1 MIKIN
6 NIKFEEKF
14 SEANIRYRV
23 FEDKN
28 VITLIIN
35 TEVYP
40 SLFKDN
46 VVSGGIEAK
55 IDIEG
60 INSVSDL
67 ANTKYE
73 GNIGNVTIS
82 VNNDGVWEH
91 ESYEDFKVEIKD
103 MNNRKINISIKTNT
117 LNMNTTATLVSL
129 YTTSASREKLLKS
142 IDLDNFYNK
151 PIIRKIGNNEVY
163 KYFIKEQ

>member
-35 TEVYP
+35 TEFYP
-40 SLFKDN
+40 SVFKDN
-46 VVSGGIEAK
+46 VVSGAIEAK

-60 INSVSDL
+60 INKVDDL
-67 ANTKYE
+67 ENTKYE
-73 GNIGNVTIS
+73 GKIGNVTIS

-103 MNNRKINISIKTNT
+103 INNRKIKLSIKTDT

-129 YTTSASREKLLKS
+129 YTTSTSREKLLKRF
-142 IDLDNFYNK
+142 DLNNFYDK
-151 PIIRKIGNNEVY
+151 PVIRQIGNNEVY
-163 KYFIKEQ
+163 K

>member
-35 TEVYP
+35 TEFYP
-40 SLFKDN
+40 SVFKDN
-46 VVSGGIEAK
+46 VVSGAIEAK

-60 INSVSDL
+60 INKVDDL
-67 ANTKYE
+67 ENTKYE
-73 GNIGNVTIS
+73 GKIGNVTIS

-103 MNNRKINISIKTNT
+103 INNRKIKLSIKTDT
-117 LNMNTTATLVSL
+117 LNMNTTAILVSL
-129 YTTSASREKLLKS
+129 YTTSTSREKLLKRF
-142 IDLDNFYNK
+142 DLNNFYDK

-163 KYFIKEQ
+163 KYFIKE

>member
-6 NIKFEEKF
+6 DIKFEEKF

-35 TEVYP
+35 TEFYP
-40 SLFKDN
+40 SIFKDN

-60 INSVSDL
+60 INKVQDL
-67 ANTKYE
+67 ENTKYS
-73 GNIGNVTIS
+73 GSIGNVTIS

-91 ESYEDFKVEIKD
+91 ESYDDFKVEIKD
-103 MNNRKINISIKTNT
+103 INNRKIKLSIKTDT

-129 YTTSASREKLLKS
+129 YTTSTSREKLLKKF
-142 IDLDNFYNK
+142 DLDNFYDK
-151 PIIRKIGNNEVY
+151 PIIRKIGNNDVY
-163 KYFIKEQ
+163 KYFVKE

>member
-35 TEVYP
+35 TEFYP
-40 SLFKDN
+40 SVFKDN
-46 VVSGGIEAK
+46 VVSGAIEAK

-60 INSVSDL
+60 INKVDDL
-67 ANTKYE
+67 ENTKYE
-73 GNIGNVTIS
+73 GKIGNVTIS

-103 MNNRKINISIKTNT
+103 IKNRKIKLSIKTDT

-129 YTTSASREKLLKS
+129 YTTSTSREKLLKRF
-142 IDLDNFYNK
+142 DLNNFYDK

-163 KYFIKEQ
+163 KYFIKE

>member
-35 TEVYP
+35 TEFYP
-40 SLFKDN
+40 SVFKDN
-46 VVSGGIEAK
+46 VVSGAIEAK

-60 INSVSDL
+60 INKVDDL
-67 ANTKYE
+67 ENTKYE
-73 GNIGNVTIS
+73 GKIGNVTIS

-103 MNNRKINISIKTNT
+103 INNRKIKLSIKTDT

-129 YTTSASREKLLKS
+129 YTTSTSREKLLKRF
-142 IDLDNFYNK
+142 DLNNFYDK

-163 KYFIKEQ
+163 KYFAKE

>member
-23 FEDKN
+23 FEDNN
-28 VITLIIN
+28 VITLILN

-60 INSVSDL
+60 ISSIKDL
-67 ANTKYE
+67 DNKSYKDN
-73 GNIGNVTIS
+73 GNITIS

-91 ESYEDFKVEIKD
+91 ESYEKFKVEIKD
-103 MNNRKINISIKTNT
+103 IKNRKIKISLKTDT
-117 LNMNTTATLVSL
+117 LDLNTTATLVSL
-129 YTTSASREKLLKS
+129 YTTSTSREKLLKKF
-142 IDLDNFYNK
+142 DLDDFYDK
-151 PIIRKIGNNEVY
+151 PIIRKINNSEVY
-163 KYFIKEQ
+163 KYFVIE

>member
-35 TEVYP
+35 TEFYP
-40 SLFKDN
+40 SVFKDN
-46 VVSGGIEAK
+46 VVSGTIEAK

-60 INSVSDL
+60 INKVDDL
-67 ANTKYE
+67 ENTKYE
-73 GNIGNVTIS
+73 GKIGNVTIS

-91 ESYEDFKVEIKD
+91 ESYEDFKIEIKD
-103 MNNRKINISIKTNT
+103 INNRKIKLSIKTDT

-129 YTTSASREKLLKS
+129 YTTSTSREKLLKRF
-142 IDLDNFYNK
+142 DLNNFYDK

-163 KYFIKEQ
+163 KYFVKE

>member
-28 VITLIIN
+28 VITLIVN

-46 VVSGGIEAK
+46 IVSGGIEAK

-60 INSVSDL
+60 INKIEDL
-67 ANTKYE
+67 ENTKYE
-73 GNIGNVTIS
+73 GKIGNVTIS

-103 MNNRKINISIKTNT
+103 IKNRKIKLSIKTDT

-129 YTTSASREKLLKS
+129 YTTSTSREKLLKRF
-142 IDLDNFYNK
+142 DLNNFYDK

-163 KYFIKEQ
+163 KYFIKE

>member
-35 TEVYP
+35 TEFYP
-40 SLFKDN
+40 SVFKDN
-46 VVSGGIEAK
+46 VVSGAIEAK

-60 INSVSDL
+60 INKVDDL
-67 ANTKYE
+67 ENTKYE
-73 GNIGNVTIS
+73 GKIGNVTIS

-103 MNNRKINISIKTNT
+103 INNRKIKLSIKTDT

-129 YTTSASREKLLKS
+129 YTTSTSREKLLKRFN
-142 IDLDNFYNK
+142 LNNFYDK

-163 KYFIKEQ
+163 KYFAKE

>member
-35 TEVYP
+35 TEFYP
-40 SLFKDN
+40 SVFKDN
-46 VVSGGIEAK
+46 VVSGAIEAK

-60 INSVSDL
+60 INKVDDL
-67 ANTKYE
+67 ENTKYE
-73 GNIGNVTIS
+73 GKIGNVTIS

-103 MNNRKINISIKTNT
+103 INNRKIKLSIKTDT

-129 YTTSASREKLLKS
+129 YTTAYGRQVSWLLLPFLQ
-142 IDLDNFYNK
+142 IHLRFRTLLC
-151 PIIRKIGNNEVY
+151 PA
-163 KYFIKEQ
+163 

>member
-23 FEDKN
+23 FEDEN

-46 VVSGGIEAK
+46 VVCGAIEAK

-60 INSVSDL
+60 INKVDDL
-67 ANTKYE
+67 ENTKYE
-73 GNIGNVTIS
+73 GRVGNVTIS
-82 VNNDGVWEH
+82 VNNNGVWEH

-103 MNNRKINISIKTNT
+103 INNRKIKLSIKTDT

-129 YTTSASREKLLKS
+129 YTTSTSREKLLKRFN
-142 IDLDNFYNK
+142 LDNFYDK

-163 KYFIKEQ
+163 KYFVKE

>member
-35 TEVYP
+35 TEFYP
-40 SLFKDN
+40 SVFKDN
-46 VVSGGIEAK
+46 VVSGAIEAK

-60 INSVSDL
+60 INKVDDL
-67 ANTKYE
+67 ENTKYE
-73 GNIGNVTIS
+73 GKIGNVTIS
-82 VNNDGVWEH
+82 VNNNGVWEH

-103 MNNRKINISIKTNT
+103 INNRKMKLSIKTDT

-129 YTTSASREKLLKS
+129 YTSSTSREKLLKRF
-142 IDLDNFYNK
+142 DLNNFYDK

-163 KYFIKEQ
+163 KYFIKE

>member
-23 FEDKN
+23 FEDNN
-28 VITLIIN
+28 VITLILN

-60 INSVSDL
+60 ISSIKDL
-67 ANTKYE
+67 DNKSYKDN
-73 GNIGNVTIS
+73 GNITIS

-91 ESYEDFKVEIKD
+91 ESYEKFKVEIKD
-103 MNNRKINISIKTNT
+103 IKNRKIKISLKTDT
-117 LNMNTTATLVSL
+117 LDLNTTATLVSL
-129 YTTSASREKLLKS
+129 YTTSTSREKLLKKF
-142 IDLDNFYNK
+142 DLDDFYDK
-151 PIIRKIGNNEVY
+151 PIIRKINNSEVY
-163 KYFIKEQ
+163 KYFVKE

>member
-35 TEVYP
+35 TEFYP
-40 SLFKDN
+40 SVFKDN
-46 VVSGGIEAK
+46 VVSGAIEAK

-60 INSVSDL
+60 INKVDDL
-67 ANTKYE
+67 ENTKYE
-73 GNIGNVTIS
+73 GKIGNVTIS

-103 MNNRKINISIKTNT
+103 INNRKIKLSIKTDT

-129 YTTSASREKLLKS
+129 YTTSTSREKLLKRF
-142 IDLDNFYNK
+142 DLNNFYDK
-151 PIIRKIGNNEVY
+151 PVIRKIGNNEVY
-163 KYFIKEQ
+163 KYFAKE

>member
-6 NIKFEEKF
+6 DIEFEEKF

-28 VITLIIN
+28 IITLIIN
-35 TEVYP
+35 TEFYP
-40 SLFKDN
+40 SVFKDN
-46 VVSGGIEAK
+46 VVSGAIEAK
-55 IDIEG
+55 VDIEG
-60 INSVSDL
+60 INSINDL
-67 ANTKYE
+67 ENKKYE
-73 GNIGNVTIS
+73 GKVGNVTIS

-103 MNNRKINISIKTNT
+103 INNRKIKLSIKTDT

-129 YTTSASREKLLKS
+129 YTTSTSRETLLKRFN
-142 IDLDNFYNK
+142 LDNFHDK

-163 KYFIKEQ
+163 KYFIKE

>member
-35 TEVYP
+35 TEFYP
-40 SLFKDN
+40 SVFKDN
-46 VVSGGIEAK
+46 VVSGAIEAK

-60 INSVSDL
+60 INKVDDL
-67 ANTKYE
+67 ENTKYE
-73 GNIGNVTIS
+73 GQIGNVTIS
-82 VNNDGVWEH
+82 VNNNGVWEH

-103 MNNRKINISIKTNT
+103 INNRKMKLSIKTDT

-129 YTTSASREKLLKS
+129 YTSSTSREKLLKRF
-142 IDLDNFYNK
+142 DLNNFYDK

-163 KYFIKEQ
+163 KYFIKE

>member
-35 TEVYP
+35 TEFYP
-40 SLFKDN
+40 SVFKDN
-46 VVSGGIEAK
+46 VVSGAIEAK

-60 INSVSDL
+60 INKVDDL
-67 ANTKYE
+67 ENTKYE
-73 GNIGNVTIS
+73 GKIGNVTIS

-91 ESYEDFKVEIKD
+91 ESYEDFKIEIKD
-103 MNNRKINISIKTNT
+103 INNRKIKLSIKTDT

-129 YTTSASREKLLKS
+129 YTTSTSREKLLKRF
-142 IDLDNFYNK
+142 DLNNFYDK

-163 KYFIKEQ
+163 KYFVKE